1 MNEDK
6 RMKTLFHAGRSVHLL
21 PPSGQYQNSAFSV
34 RTRLVDCVS
43 IRTCVCFCVGLSVA
57 VHHDFVYTGLSGF
70 NGALGCMEICG
81 LNFTFNWKTHL
92 YAVAN
97 GDT

>member
-6 RMKTLFHAGRSVHLL
+6 RMKTLFHADRSVHPL
-21 PPSGQYQNSAFSV
+21 PPNGQYQNSAFGV
-34 RTRLVDCVS
+34 CTRLVAYVS

-57 VHHDFVYTGLSGF
+57 VHHDFLYTGLSGF
-70 NGALGCMEICG
+70 NGALGCMEIGG
-81 LNFTFNWKTHL
+81 LNFTFNGKTLL
-92 YAVAN
+92 YAVVN